1 MKRISITIP
10 EDTLKYVQDIATS
23 SNRSISNQITCLIN
37 EIREG
42 DEAWQRE
49 AENEVRA
56 AL

>member
-10 EDTLKYVQDIATS
+10 EDVYQYVQDISSS
-23 SNRSISNQITCLIN
+23 SNRSISNQISCLIR
-37 EIREG
+37 ESMEG

-49 AENEVRA
+49 AEKDLRA